1 MTKAIALAALIC
13 EFYPSKPLGFCAS
26 TVNLEFSV
34 DDLLRTLRMEVL
46 LSVEILRLLLL
57 PCWFSYQTNE
67 DKIRIFA
74 ALILLTSGRGNSFT
88 YIHRE

>member
-1 MTKAIALAALIC
+1 MKIL
-13 EFYPSKPLGFCAS
+13 
-26 TVNLEFSV
+26 
-34 DDLLRTLRMEVL
+34 L

-74 ALILLTSGRGNSFT
+74 ALILLILNVEIASLIYTENDK
-88 YIHRE
+88 